1 LAGADQPATTPE
13 TVIRLTVRP
22 KAPPKP
28 ALRYRL
34 LPELREM
41 QPGNPI
47 PNYSKCLIARDYARQ
62 TSLGQA
68 ALRQA
73 DRAARLDKPD
83 WGILDQLKRDG
94 YSLLLPDVQGMRE
107 LALGLQER
115 FRRENASGRIDDALE
130 TAKTMFAMARHLG
143 EHPTLIGDLVGIS
156 VANVAIVPLEEL
168 LEHPDCPNFYWALTD
183 LPEPLV
189 PLCAGMAGQGVAD
202 ASELRALDDRGPM
215 TGKEID
221 KFLAHVEWLATG
233 DMPRRPEDSAK
244 RWVAARAKDPKLVGA
259 ARKRLADYGIPEDR
273 SAGFPPEQVVLL
285 DSKREYELRRDEL
298 AKLMPLPYWQIDALT
313 RAETPAAERA
323 LFDVFLPAILR
334 VRQAQARLDQRVALL
349 RHVEALRMYAAEHEA
364 RLPDKLSDIAVPLP
378 VDPFS
383 GKPFLYERKGNT
395 AVLRGRPPRGGEKNP
410 ANNVRYEVTLA
421 R

>member
-1 LAGADQPATTPE
+1 
-13 TVIRLTVRP
+13 VIKLTVRP
-22 KAPPKP
+22 KAAPQP

-47 PNYSKCLIARDYARQ
+47 PNYTKCLIERDFTRQ

-73 DRAARLDKPD
+73 DRAARLDNPD
-83 WGILDQLKRDG
+83 WGILDRLKRDG
-94 YSLLLPDVQGMRE
+94 FSVILPDVQGMRE

-115 FRRENASGRIDDALE
+115 FRREHASGRIGDALE

-156 VANVAIVPLEEL
+156 VANVAIGPLEEL
-168 LEHPDCPNFYWALTD
+168 LEHRDCPNLYWALTD

-189 PLCAGMAGQGVAD
+189 PVSAGVAGQRAAD
-202 ASELRALDDRGPM
+202 ASELGALDDRGPM
-215 TGKEID
+215 TGKEIEG
-221 KFLAHVEWLATG
+221 FLAHVERLATG
-233 DMPRRPEDSAK
+233 DTPRRPEDSAR

-259 ARKRLADYGIPEDR
+259 ARKRLADYGIPADR

-285 DSKREYELRRDEL
+285 DSKREYEMRRDEL
-298 AKLMPLPYWQIDALT
+298 AKLMPLPHWQIDART
-313 RAETPAAERA
+313 TAGTPAAERA
-323 LFDVFLPAILR
+323 LFDDFLPAILR

-349 RHVEALRMYAAEHEA
+349 RHVEALRMYAAEHGGS
-364 RLPDKLSDIAVPLP
+364 LPDKLSEITVPLP
-378 VDPFS
+378 VDPFT
-383 GKPFLYERKGNT
+383 GKPFRYERRGDT
-395 AVLRGRPPRGGEKNP
+395 AVIRGSPPRGGENNP